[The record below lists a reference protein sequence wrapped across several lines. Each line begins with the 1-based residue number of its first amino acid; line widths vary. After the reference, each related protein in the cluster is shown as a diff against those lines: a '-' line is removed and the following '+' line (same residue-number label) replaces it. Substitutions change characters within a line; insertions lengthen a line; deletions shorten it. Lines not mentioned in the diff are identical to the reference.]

1 MLCSQ
6 CNKNNAVVFINKQD
20 DKGNTSLEG
29 LCYECAKKRGINP
42 IDNLMKQANLS
53 EADINNMTKQ
63 FTVATILN
71 NHSKEIY
78 AEVEKVKSKSDL
90 PKVTNLI
97 ADILKKEDN
106 IIRDKVAAKKCVEYL
121 EIAQNKTIAA
131 YTGTL
136 VTYMGGGKI

>member
-1 MLCSQ
+1 M
-6 CNKNNAVVFINKQD
+6 A
-20 DKGNTSLEG
+20 
-29 LCYECAKKRGINP
+29 
-42 IDNLMKQANLS
+42 
-53 EADINNMTKQ
+53 KQ

-97 ADILKKEDN
+97 ADILKKED

>member
-1 MLCSQ
+1 M
-6 CNKNNAVVFINKQD
+6 A
-20 DKGNTSLEG
+20 
-29 LCYECAKKRGINP
+29 
-42 IDNLMKQANLS
+42 
-53 EADINNMTKQ
+53 KQ

-106 IIRDKVAAKKCVEYL
+106 SIRFSILWLGNLRIESGFFVRH
-121 EIAQNKTIAA
+121 TILTFLTNLPVLWGRYCCF
-131 YTGTL
+131 YTFYNL
-136 VTYMGGGKI
+136 

>member
-1 MLCSQ
+1 M
-6 CNKNNAVVFINKQD
+6 A
-20 DKGNTSLEG
+20 
-29 LCYECAKKRGINP
+29 
-42 IDNLMKQANLS
+42 
-53 EADINNMTKQ
+53 KQ

-90 PKVTNLI
+90 PKITNLI